1 MSNIFEM
8 YPDRF
13 ADEKAYV
20 QKLIKLFD
28 DSRFAY
34 ECGANLINILLS
46 TLPEAPGSKRKL
58 INVISEFLND
68 YLDYQDDAQS
78 RIITLF
84 GLPENT
90 RKEEVIKR
98 LSFIFLQI
106 MYLGKLLDGVMINI
120 TDVITGPIDKMN
132 VLIKSSKFAFSE
144 RTAEFI
150 MSTYEEFTGNFEDEK
165 SQKGAAQA
173 MQKMVARLPEFYHY
187 LF

>member
-106 MYLGKLLDGVMINI
+106 MYCRTSDINI
-120 TDVITGPIDKMN
+120 FVH
-132 VLIKSSKFAFSE
+132 
-144 RTAEFI
+144 
-150 MSTYEEFTGNFEDEK
+150 
-165 SQKGAAQA
+165 QA
-173 MQKMVARLPEFYHY
+173 
-187 LF
+187 

>member
-58 INVISEFLND
+58 INVKNNHSVWS
-68 YLDYQDDAQS
+68 S
-78 RIITLF
+78 R
-84 GLPENT
+84 EHQ
-90 RKEEVIKR
+90 KR
-98 LSFIFLQI
+98 R
-106 MYLGKLLDGVMINI
+106 GD
-120 TDVITGPIDKMN
+120 
-132 VLIKSSKFAFSE
+132 
-144 RTAEFI
+144 
-150 MSTYEEFTGNFEDEK
+150 
-165 SQKGAAQA
+165 
-173 MQKMVARLPEFYHY
+173 
-187 LF
+187 